1 MRTTMKNESGNQ
13 GPGAQQGKLLL
24 HFGQGFSCGVGSK
37 KELWDSRKHQT
48 WKEAGEEEM
57 SKVLGPQEAKNR
69 RVKLPLILVAHLG
82 RNESSQP
89 LQSSLT
95 SNFRVDHSAS
105 RNNMGAKISLLRNQI
120 GNPPARGIPTYHP
133 EGGYIPQT
141 FTKNDVPSYNGTM
154 YPAVTPSSNYPF
166 YTQPMY
172 APPNMPMYSNSTGS
186 FADSTCSVTPF
197 VYWIEDYPLLDGIK
211 IPSHIGSYDGKGD
224 PDNFLHLFE
233 GAFRMQK
240 WLMPIACHMFAYTLK
255 DSARIWWN
263 SQKTSSIL
271 NYEDLK
277 AKFRYTDDTLQILG
291 LHEEQ
296 RISGFVHGLRTRSL
310 VEHLST
316 YLSSTY
322 KGLMEKTYTWIKARE
337 MATNRIPNDRRENF
351 ERLRKSS

>member
-1 MRTTMKNESGNQ
+1 MWS
-13 GPGAQQGKLLL
+13 
-24 HFGQGFSCGVGSK
+24 VGSK

-95 SNFRVDHSAS
+95 SVQGGHQPST
-105 RNNMGAKISLLRNQI
+105 NMGENLPPNGRSLSHHTQPFIPSSLYTPTGLVPIHVNPNSQPSVGLVNGQTLNFPFQNQI

-277 AKFRYTDDTLQILG
+277 AKFRS
-291 LHEEQ
+291 HF
-296 RISGFVHGLRTRSL
+296 S
-310 VEHLST
+310 
-316 YLSSTY
+316 
-322 KGLMEKTYTWIKARE
+322 
-337 MATNRIPNDRRENF
+337 
-351 ERLRKSS
+351 